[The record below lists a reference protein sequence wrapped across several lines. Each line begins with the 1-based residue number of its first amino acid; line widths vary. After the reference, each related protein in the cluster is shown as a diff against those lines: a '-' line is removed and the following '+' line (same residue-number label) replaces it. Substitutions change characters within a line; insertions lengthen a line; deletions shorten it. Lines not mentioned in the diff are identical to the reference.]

1 VEPDT
6 TPDAEAAQIAAY
18 RRMGGT
24 ARSAI
29 AFRLTALARRAV
41 ESGIRARHP
50 EYDEARVRRALLRLR
65 YGDEAARC
73 VWLGEDLVEP

>member
-6 TPDAEAAQIAAY
+6 DPEADAVQLAAY
-18 RRMGGT
+18 RRMGGA
-24 ARSAI
+24 ARTAI
-29 AFRLTALARRAV
+29 AFRLTALARQAT

-50 EYDEARVRRALLRLR
+50 DYDEQQVRRALVRLR

-73 VWLGEDLVEP
+73 VWPGEDLVAP

>member
-6 TPDAEAAQIAAY
+6 DPEADAIQIAAY
-18 RRMGGT
+18 RRMGGP

-29 AFRLTALARRAV
+29 AFRLTALARQAT

-50 EYDEARVRRALLRLR
+50 EYDEHQVRRALLRLR
-65 YGDEAARC
+65 YGDDAARC
-73 VWLGEDLVEP
+73 VWPGQDLVAP